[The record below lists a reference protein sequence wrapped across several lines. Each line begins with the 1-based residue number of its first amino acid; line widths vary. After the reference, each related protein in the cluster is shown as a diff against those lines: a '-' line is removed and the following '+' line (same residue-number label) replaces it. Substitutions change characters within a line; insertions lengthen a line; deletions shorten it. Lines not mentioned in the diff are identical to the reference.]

1 MRKINEIVHHIMS
14 DRQWATVSNLL
25 TILRLLLAPAIV
37 YYLYHQCIGTAFVIF
52 CLAALTDVLDG
63 YLARFLNQQT
73 YLGTLLD
80 PVADKVFLVALFGTL
95 AFLELPLLPV
105 PRWFFAM
112 LVCRECL
119 IILGSMVFL
128 MRRRGGAIR
137 PLVWGKLT
145 TLLQILLLLWI
156 FVCYFAS
163 WEPRR
168 TLQVLIVLL
177 ALFSL
182 ISLWH
187 YVRYAMICLRKNKQ

>member
-1 MRKINEIVHHIMS
+1 MHKIDQIIHRIMS

-25 TILRLLLAPAIV
+25 TLLRLLLAPAIV
-37 YYLYHQCIGTAFVIF
+37 YHLYHQNIGIAFVIF
-52 CLAALTDVLDG
+52 CVAAMTDVLDG

-73 YLGTLLD
+73 YLGTLMD

-119 IILGSMVFL
+119 IILGSIMFL
-128 MRRRGGAIR
+128 MRHRGGSIR

-156 FVCYFAS
+156 FVCYFAG
-163 WEPRR
+163 WEPRK
-168 TLQVLIVLL
+168 TFYVLIIAL

-187 YVRYAMICLRKNKQ
+187 YIRYAMQCLRKN